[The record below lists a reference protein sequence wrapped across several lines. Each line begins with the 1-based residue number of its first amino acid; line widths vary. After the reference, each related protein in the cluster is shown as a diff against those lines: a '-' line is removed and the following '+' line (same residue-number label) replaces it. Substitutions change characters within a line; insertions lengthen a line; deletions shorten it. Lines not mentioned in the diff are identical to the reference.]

1 MSKRDDKRHRYAVM
15 ISAHRDEW
23 AKFNKKQFDKPIKA
37 DMTAIK
43 KIWSATSSPEA
54 AVKRI
59 KSYFKSDAE
68 AGWMSAFKTAWV
80 ETGNATIVYMHEF
93 LTAKSAYVDGF
104 YDPYSYT
111 PSYFYGKT
119 YNLQL
124 KQDVA
129 ETQDVWSQQVNER
142 ITGDA
147 FHDKIVGINST
158 TEDKIHN
165 TIADGVAEGKGHYE
179 IGQDVESKLDETWP
193 GRGMTISR
201 TEANSA
207 MNQATREDMKATAP
221 DLWKTWSTTG
231 MDNVRDWHAEVDG
244 ESLPQEEMFTV
255 NGEEMNG
262 PGDDNASP
270 ENLINCA
277 CCLLAEEPQA
287 GTPLSDEEQAR
298 VDEEAAAEQA
308 ATSGGEFFGDAFVEL
323 PQGIGSDQTFTD
335 GKEAGK
341 AFYEWYHSSQS
352 IDKEMYYKQEDAL
365 HTWVREWDVYQKPL
379 RGVSDPGKFAEE
391 HTPILRAMID
401 QGPRYKGTVYRGFA
415 PTEARFE
422 ELAKLSE
429 GQIYIDKGFTSTTTN
444 RAFANEFPAK
454 LAEVN
459 GEAAPTTLVDMKI
472 LDARGIAIDKAYGMA
487 PWEAQDEILMMP
499 TSEFQVISSSVRDSS
514 GYKILSLTLRL
525 VS

>member
-1 MSKRDDKRHRYAVM
+1 MTKRDDRRHKYAIM

-23 AKFNKKQFDKPIKA
+23 TRFNKKQFDKPIKA
-37 DMTAIK
+37 DMTAIR
-43 KIWSATSSPEA
+43 KIWSATSSPKE

-59 KSYFKSDAE
+59 KSYFKSDAK

-111 PSYFYGKT
+111 PSYFYGKV

-147 FHDKIVGINST
+147 FHDKIVGINET
-158 TEDKIHN
+158 TESKIHN

-207 MNQATREDMKATAP
+207 MNQATREDMKATVP

-244 ESLPQEEMFTV
+244 ESIPQEEMFIV
-255 NGEEMNG
+255 DGEEMNG
-262 PGDDNASP
+262 PGDDSASS
-270 ENLINCA
+270 ENIINCA

-298 VDEEAAAEQA
+298 VDAEAIAAEVPTSSEEVPTGEVRAEAETLYKNAVEREGETNNMVTTIADLTNGKLENLEFSLKSEDSTARKIAGYLKDNPNLTANEAAQNVTDSLRYTIIYDDTNFTDNIIESQKMLD
-308 ATSGGEFFGDAFVEL
+308 SEGYKPLKMKNYFGSNQEGGYQGYNTVWTDKQGNNVEL
-323 PQGIGSDQTFTD
+323 QYHTEESLRIKEDTHLIYQKARVETDPDEITRMIQEMD
-335 GKEAGK
+335 GKWND
-341 AFYEWYHSSQS
+341 FTPPTNYN
-352 IDKEMYYKQEDAL
+352 AL
-365 HTWVREWDVYQKPL
+365 P
-379 RGVSDPGKFAEE
+379 
-391 HTPILRAMID
+391 AM
-401 QGPRYKGTVYRGFA
+401 K
-415 PTEARFE
+415 
-422 ELAKLSE
+422 
-429 GQIYIDKGFTSTTTN
+429 
-444 RAFANEFPAK
+444 
-454 LAEVN
+454 
-459 GEAAPTTLVDMKI
+459 
-472 LDARGIAIDKAYGMA
+472 
-487 PWEAQDEILMMP
+487 
-499 TSEFQVISSSVRDSS
+499 
-514 GYKILSLTLRL
+514 
-525 VS
+525 